1 MMKITNY
8 NMTPTE
14 YFSDSDEEDE
24 ELLKARADGYKS
36 GIMDMYHNID
46 MVANLCEMFPVEDRL
61 EMFLTIIR
69 DL

>member
-1 MMKITNY
+1 
-8 NMTPTE
+8 MTPTE
-14 YFSDSDEEDE
+14 YFTDSDEDDDE
-24 ELLKARADGYKS
+24 LARVRQEGYKS

-46 MVANLCEMFPVEDRL
+46 MVANLCEMFPVPDRL

>member
-1 MMKITNY
+1 MSPNK
-8 NMTPTE
+8 
-14 YFSDSDEEDE
+14 YFSDDSDEDE
-24 ELLKARADGYKS
+24 ELVKARADGYKA